1 MQRYDII
8 LRGGRVVDPG
18 SGVDAIRDVGITG
31 GKISGIACRL
41 PPGTGTV
48 VDVTGLVVTAG
59 FIDLHS
65 HCDSVAGLRLQALDG
80 VTTALELEAGVLPVA
95 TAYAR
100 AAAEGRPV
108 HYGFS
113 ASWAQARM
121 AVLAGH
127 PPNGSLAGFLRHI
140 GDPAWQRPAS
150 AAEAG
155 RIQAALLAELDAG
168 ALGVGILAAYAPHLA
183 PAEYLGV
190 AGLAARAGVP
200 AYTHVRDLAE
210 YDPAAGVDGATEL
223 VQAARSSGARMHF
236 CHIHASCRTNIGRVL
251 SMISEARDEGARITT
266 EAYPYGTGM
275 TGIGAAFLDPP
286 VLARRGLQ
294 PGSIRLAATG
304 ERVQSLAH
312 LRALRE
318 ADGGALAFVE
328 NLQEDDPGEFQMLLD
343 ALQFE
348 GGAIASDAM
357 PLTWPGQPPDPL
369 AWPISPQG
377 VTHPRTA
384 GTFSRTIRLL
394 YRELGTDLG
403 EVLRRCS
410 LLPAQILADS
420 VPAMRRKGRLEA
432 GCDADITVFSPD
444 AISDRS
450 TYASTVQAAAGIE
463 HVLVGGT
470 FVVTDG
476 QLVETALPGQPVRR

>member
-1 MQRYDII
+1 MRALIVNADDFG
-8 LRGGRVVDPG
+8 LTRGV
-18 SGVDAIRDVGITG
+18 
-31 GKISGIACRL
+31 
-41 PPGTGTV
+41 
-48 VDVTGLVVTAG
+48 
-59 FIDLHS
+59 
-65 HCDSVAGLRLQALDG
+65 
-80 VTTALELEAGVLPVA
+80 
-95 TAYAR
+95 
-100 AAAEGRPV
+100 
-108 HYGFS
+108 S
-113 ASWAQARM
+113 A
-121 AVLAGH
+121 
-127 PPNGSLAGFLRHI
+127 
-140 GDPAWQRPAS
+140 
-150 AAEAG
+150 
-155 RIQAALLAELDAG
+155 
-168 ALGVGILAAYAPHLA
+168 GILAAYAPHLA
-183 PAEYLGV
+183 PAEYQGM
-190 AGLAARAGVP
+190 AGLAARVGVP
-200 AYTHVRDLAE
+200 VYTHVRDLAE

-236 CHIHASCRTNIGRVL
+236 CHIHASCRTSIARVL
-251 SMISEARDEGARITT
+251 SMITQARDEGARITT

-275 TGIGAAFLDPP
+275 TGIGAAFLDPS

-304 ERVQSLAH
+304 EQVQSLAH
-312 LRALRE
+312 LRELRD

-357 PLTWPGQPPDPL
+357 PLTWHGQPPDPL
-369 AWPISPQG
+369 AWPIPPHG

-394 YRELGTDLG
+394 HRELGRDLG

-420 VPAMRRKGRLEA
+420 VPGMRLKGRLAA

-450 TYASTVQAAAGIE
+450 TYASTVKAAAGIE
-463 HVLVGGT
+463 YVMVSGT
-470 FVVTDG
+470 VVVADG